1 MYLDRMKKTGRKNW
15 GWGGAR
21 RGAGRPATGNDP
33 VVSHRMPRELIEHV
47 EAWADAHKISRSDA
61 IRRLIESGLSRGK

>member
-1 MYLDRMKKTGRKNW
+1 MKKARRKSNW

-33 VVSHRMPRELIEHV
+33 VVSHRMPAALIREV
-47 EAWADAHKISRSDA
+47 EAWADGRRISRSDA
-61 IRRLIESGLSRGK
+61 VRLLIELGLSKSRD